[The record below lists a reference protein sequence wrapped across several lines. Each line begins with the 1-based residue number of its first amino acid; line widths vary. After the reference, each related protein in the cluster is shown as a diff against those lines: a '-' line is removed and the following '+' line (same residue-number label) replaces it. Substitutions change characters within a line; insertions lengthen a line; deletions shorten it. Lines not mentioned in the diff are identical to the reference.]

1 MLVSGKSSSCRLAN
15 FLEMYSFGKFD
26 HVSRNYNW
34 IKFRI
39 VWFAKVIII
48 FIKTTQVYIFDMLL
62 EKETHLNA
70 VEIEYTDHLQKFNE
84 ISLPE
89 REHFYSQLKM

>member
-1 MLVSGKSSSCRLAN
+1 
-15 FLEMYSFGKFD
+15 
-26 HVSRNYNW
+26 
-34 IKFRI
+34 
-39 VWFAKVIII
+39 
-48 FIKTTQVYIFDMLL
+48 MLL
-62 EKETHLNA
+62 EKETLLNA